1 MNAYE
6 FLSTKKTDM
15 YRWWQAADRDPSG
28 REVLVDVSVYC
39 KVWRGKV
46 RERMTHTSW
55 RSDDSVKNT
64 KLSVNLS
71 CGCCH
76 FPITSQERFCK
87 ST

>member
-46 RERMTHTSW
+46 RERMTHTLVGVLMTVLKTQSW
-55 RSDDSVKNT
+55 
-64 KLSVNLS
+64 
-71 CGCCH
+71 
-76 FPITSQERFCK
+76 E
-87 ST
+87 